1 MFIGC
6 LIPSDVTTRTGHFG
20 QFFKIL
26 DIIKMT
32 IGPKYDGRYL
42 HKIISD
48 LLGDTKMKETLT
60 NVVIPTF
67 DVKRVK
73 PTIFSTFKVMF
84 LN

>member
-1 MFIGC
+1 
-6 LIPSDVTTRTGHFG
+6 
-20 QFFKIL
+20 
-26 DIIKMT
+26 MT